1 MLTHIDDMQDG
12 PIDADAILTDDQLER
27 GGLVKI
33 EAYVRTRTSAAA
45 ARKAKQREAQ
55 EEAGI
60 KQANITGTADTLET
74 LKAIAKACANG
85 KPLADA
91 IVEAF
96 PNVTSRVLV
105 TPHTPS
111 PAPIAPAIDPE
122 VSRLAEIGRRVEA
135 EDPEDKRHRQACE
148 RLGRKVIYLTG
159 WKHKLVHWILNNE
172 KEPS

>member
-1 MLTHIDDMQDG
+1 MLTHIDDIQDG
-12 PIDADAILTDDQLER
+12 PIDADAILTDEQLER

-60 KQANITGTADTLET
+60 KQANITGTADNLQT
-74 LKAIAKACANG
+74 LKAIAKACASG

-96 PNVTSRVLV
+96 PSVTSRALV
-105 TPHTPS
+105 TRAWPKSADAT
-111 PAPIAPAIDPE
+111 
-122 VSRLAEIGRRVEA
+122 EA